1 MSILAKLNDD
11 MKQAMKAKDKER
23 LSVIRMVKS
32 SLQNEMIKLGNNELS
47 ADEELTILSR
57 ESKQRKDSLQ
67 EFKTAKR
74 EDLVKKIETEL
85 NILQEYMPKQLTEA
99 ELELLVEQTIQEV
112 HASSKKDMGKVMA
125 ALIPKTKGKA
135 DGALVS
141 KIVQQKLT

>member
-1 MSILAKLNDD
+1 
-11 MKQAMKAKDKER
+11 
-23 LSVIRMVKS
+23 
-32 SLQNEMIKLGNNELS
+32 
-47 ADEELTILSR
+47 
-57 ESKQRKDSLQ
+57 
-67 EFKTAKR
+67 
-74 EDLVKKIETEL
+74 
-85 NILQEYMPKQLTEA
+85 MPKQLTEA